1 MNKKIEYIESI
12 LYHKIQDSDFTNM
25 YGVKKPKSGGGQ
37 TYIQAAGYSYLD
49 LDKMFKEAAA
59 VDTPEYW
66 DEEKKH
72 PRKKYSITAFAAGS
86 MNAGELELAPR
97 TGRKDYRIS
106 RQNLKYRHPAWS
118 QKQGFPSPDI
128 DKAGKYVYKKNY
140 PQKIDNLFILIIKTR
155 IGISQEVKYY
165 AAYVDSKNIPE
176 SWPKE
181 VGLEII
187 FSGKKQGIIF
197 YDDQFLRFNDDK
209 LNFFSPG
216 SAVDEELGNVEL
228 PDSLTYSTEDAVEY
242 AVREIDLAL
251 DVLSIKFVTVEAP
264 VLKRGTRTKNGKII
278 IKGKDYERRQRNLKK
293 LGDLGEI
300 LVLEM
305 ERRQLIEAGRK
316 DLAERIV
323 HASKVIGDGL
333 GYDIQSFEL
342 KGKKY
347 TEKFI
352 EVKTTTGGK
361 NKPFD
366 VSINEVEVSVE
377 KRDSYYIY
385 RLFGLGIGSKE
396 IKHYKV
402 RGSISEQFTL
412 IPTVYK
418 AYVKQ

>member
-1 MNKKIEYIESI
+1 MNNAIEYIISI

-37 TYIQAAGYSYLD
+37 TYIQAAGYSNSELD
-49 LDKMFKEAAA
+49 RMFKEAIA

-72 PRKKYSITAFAAGS
+72 PRKKYTLTAYTAGS
-86 MNAGELELAPR
+86 EDMGELELAPR

-118 QKQGFPSPDI
+118 QKHGFPSPDM
-128 DKAGKYVYKKNY
+128 DKSGKYVYEKNY
-140 PQKIDNLFILIIKTR
+140 PQRIDNLFIMIIKACVS
-155 IGISQEVKYY
+155 ISEKVKYY

-176 SWPKE
+176 GWPKD
-181 VGLEII
+181 VGLESI

-197 YDDQFLRFNDDK
+197 YDEQFLRFKNDK
-209 LNFFSPG
+209 INFFSPG
-216 SAVDEELGNVEL
+216 SAVDNYLDNVEL
-228 PDSLTYSTEDAVEY
+228 PDSLTYSTEDAIEY
-242 AVREIDLAL
+242 AVKEIDLSL
-251 DVLSIKFVTVEAP
+251 DVASIKFVFVDVP
-264 VLKRGTRTKNGKII
+264 IHKRKTKSNNEKVIT
-278 IKGKDYERRQRNLKK
+278 KGKNFDRQQRNLKK
-293 LGDLGEI
+293 LGDLGEM

-305 ERRQLIEAGRK
+305 ERRRLVEARRE
-316 DLAERIV
+316 DLAARIV
-323 HASKVIGDGL
+323 HSSKIMGDGL

-342 KGKKY
+342 RGKKY
-347 TEKFI
+347 VEIFI

-366 VSINEVEVSVE
+366 ISANEVAVSAV

-385 RLFGLGIGSKE
+385 RLFGLGSGIKE
-396 IKHYKV
+396 IKYYKV
-402 RGSISEQFTL
+402 KGSITERFTL

-418 AYVKQ
+418 AYAK